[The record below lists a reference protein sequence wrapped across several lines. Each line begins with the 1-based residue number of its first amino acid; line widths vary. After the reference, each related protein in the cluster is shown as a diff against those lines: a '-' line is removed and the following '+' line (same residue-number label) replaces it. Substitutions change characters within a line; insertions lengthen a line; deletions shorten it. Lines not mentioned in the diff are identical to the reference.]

1 MNNLKVEFLEII
13 RPLESAELYVTESI
27 EELKK
32 EIYENMIPIGIS
44 ENFVGAVEVND
55 ILIFL
60 ERVKLNRKKQLLNSP
75 IKVDLI
81 YYVWYDSGAGQLRFN
96 FINANHSKL
105 PFGAKLNL
113 DVSERQIVEA
123 FIEDVWSMYN
133 AKKKEEGDSEEPDET
148 IDWEKLEQVEKERA
162 ANHTLSVYSEIIK
175 LND

>member
-1 MNNLKVEFLEII
+1 MNSLKEEFLEIL
-13 RPLESAELYVTESI
+13 RPLESAEIYISESI

-44 ENFVGAVEVND
+44 ENFVRAVDVND
-55 ILIFL
+55 ILNFL
-60 ERVKLNRKKQLLNSP
+60 GRVKLNRKKQLLNSL

-81 YYVWYDSGAGQLRFN
+81 YYVWYDSGAGLLRFN

-105 PFGAKLNL
+105 PFKTKLNL
-113 DVSERQIVEA
+113 DVSEHQIVEA

-133 AKKKEEGDSEEPDET
+133 AEKKEEEDREESDKT
-148 IDWEKLEQVEKERA
+148 IDWEKLEQVENERA

-175 LND
+175 HND

>member
-1 MNNLKVEFLEII
+1 MSNLKEEFLEII
-13 RPLESAELYVTESI
+13 RPFESAELYVTESI
-27 EELKK
+27 EDLKK

-55 ILIFL
+55 ILNFL
-60 ERVKLNRKKQLLNSP
+60 ERVKLNRKNQLLNSL

-113 DVSERQIVEA
+113 EVTERQIVEA
-123 FIEDVWSMYN
+123 FIEDSRAMYN
-133 AKKKEEGDSEEPDET
+133 YEQKEDGDFDEPSET
-148 IDWEKLEQVEKERA
+148 IDWEKLEQEENERA
-162 ANHTLSVYSEIIK
+162 ANHILSVYSEIIQH
-175 LND
+175 NA

>member
-1 MNNLKVEFLEII
+1 MNNLKEEFLEII
-13 RPLESAELYVTESI
+13 RPLESAELYVTDSI

-55 ILIFL
+55 RLIFL
-60 ERVKLNRKKQLLNSP
+60 ERVKLNRKKQLLYSP

-133 AKKKEEGDSEEPDET
+133 SEKKEEGDCEEPAET
-148 IDWEKLEQVEKERA
+148 IDWEKLEQEENERV
-162 ANHTLSVYSEIIK
+162 ANHTLSVYFEIIK
-175 LND
+175 HND

>member
-1 MNNLKVEFLEII
+1 MNSLKKEFLEII
-13 RPLESAELYVTESI
+13 RPFESVELFVTESI

-44 ENFVGAVEVND
+44 ENFVGAVDVNE
-55 ILIFL
+55 ILNFL
-60 ERVKLNRKKQLLNSP
+60 ERVKLNRKNQLLNSL

-113 DVSERQIVEA
+113 TVSERQIVEA
-123 FIEDVWSMYN
+123 FIEAVWSMYN
-133 AKKKEEGDSEEPDET
+133 SEKKEEGDWEEPAEI
-148 IDWEKLEQVEKERA
+148 IDWEKLEQEENEKA
-162 ANHTLSVYSEIIK
+162 ANYVLSVYSEIIQH
-175 LND
+175 ND